1 MTGKIRLF
9 RKSAMTESEAYFIVH
24 LIDGIGPVRAKKLKE
39 HFDSLDRALL
49 ARGAD
54 LRPVQGIGGE
64 LVEKLVSWKENV
76 PVDAERARAAELG
89 LQIVTFADAAYPAS
103 LKEIYDPPLVL
114 YIKGRIPETW
124 PRGIAVVGSRET
136 SHYGLETAKKLGYQL
151 AYAGVPV
158 ISGLARGIDTAA
170 HLGALAAKGTTWAVL
185 GCGLDQIYPP
195 ENDALAAKIVESG
208 GCLISE
214 LALGTAPDKRT
225 FPMRN
230 RIVSGLGF
238 GTLVIEAGRQS
249 GALITARQALD
260 QGRQVFAVPGRID
273 NPSAQG
279 CHQLIKDGAKLV
291 EGVEDILGE
300 LEFLLPREAVST
312 PRPLPDNLT
321 PEEQQIYAAIE
332 LDETPIDTITRAT
345 GLTSGVVSSALL
357 RLEMRKL
364 VKQLPGKRFVR
375 TS

>member
-1 MTGKIRLF
+1 
-9 RKSAMTESEAYFIVH
+9 MTESEAYFIVN
-24 LIDGIGPVRAKKLKE
+24 LVSGIGPVRANRLKE
-39 HFDSLDRALL
+39 RFGSLDRALVS
-49 ARGAD
+49 READ
-54 LRPVQGIGGE
+54 LRSVNGIGEE
-64 LVEKLVSWKENV
+64 LAGKLSSWESSTDVEK
-76 PVDAERARAAELG
+76 ERAWAAELA
-89 LQIVTFADAAYPAS
+89 LQVVTQADAAYPPS
-103 LKEIYDPPLVL
+103 LLEIYDPPLVL
-114 YIKGRIPETW
+114 YVKGKIPETW
-124 PRGIAVVGSRET
+124 PRGVAVVGSRET

-158 ISGLARGIDTAA
+158 ISGLARGIDTSA

-195 ENDALAAKIVESG
+195 ENEALAAKIVESG

-214 LALGTAPDKRT
+214 LPLGTAPDKRT

-230 RIVSGLGF
+230 RIVSGLSF

-249 GALITARQALD
+249 GALITARQALE

-273 NPSAQG
+273 NPLAQG

-291 EGVEDILGE
+291 EGVEDILTE
-300 LEFLLPREAVST
+300 LEFLIPRESVAT
-312 PRPLPDNLT
+312 PRPLPGNLT
-321 PEEQQIYAAIE
+321 PEEEQVYAALE
-332 LDETPIDTITRAT
+332 LDETPIDTITQRT
-345 GLTSGVVSSALL
+345 GLAAGAVSSTLL

>member
-1 MTGKIRLF
+1 
-9 RKSAMTESEAYFIVH
+9 MTESEAYFI
-24 LIDGIGPVRAKKLKE
+24 LNLLSGIGPVRAKRLRE
-39 HFDSLDRALL
+39 RFGSLDLALT

-54 LRPVQGIGGE
+54 LRSVEGIGPE
-64 LVEKLVSWKENV
+64 LVEALVSWKETT
-76 PVDAERARAAELG
+76 DHEKERKWAEAMG
-89 LQIVTFADAAYPAS
+89 LTIVTMADKEYPAS
-103 LKEIYDPPLVL
+103 LVEIYDPPLVL
-114 YIKGRIPETW
+114 YIKGKVPETW
-124 PRGIAVVGSRET
+124 PRGVAVVGSRET
-136 SHYGLETAKKLGYQL
+136 SHYGLENAKKLGYQL

-185 GCGLDQIYPP
+185 GCGLDKMYPP

-214 LALGTAPDKRT
+214 LPLGTAPDKRT

-230 RIVSGLGF
+230 RIVSGLSF
-238 GTLVIEAGRQS
+238 GVLVIEAGRQS

-273 NPSAQG
+273 NPLAQG
-279 CHQLIKDGAKLV
+279 CHQLLKDGAKLV
-291 EGVEDILGE
+291 EGVEDILAE
-300 LEFLLPREAVST
+300 LEFLIPRESVTPT
-312 PRPLPDNLT
+312 PRPLPANLT
-321 PEEQQIYAAIE
+321 GDEEKVYAAIE
-332 LDETPIDTITRAT
+332 LDETPIDAITEAT
-345 GLTSGVVSSALL
+345 GLPSGTVSSALL

-364 VKQLPGKRFVR
+364 VRQLPGKVFVR

>member
-1 MTGKIRLF
+1 
-9 RKSAMTESEAYFIVH
+9 MTESEAYLILH
-24 LIDGIGPVRAKKLKE
+24 LLDGIGPVRAKRLRE
-39 HFDSLDRALL
+39 RFGSLDLALT

-54 LRPVQGIGGE
+54 LRGVEGIGSE
-64 LVEKLVSWKENV
+64 MVEKLVSWRETT
-76 PVDAERARAAELG
+76 DADREHKWAAELG
-89 LQIVTFADAAYPAS
+89 LQIITQADATYPAS
-103 LKEIYDPPLVL
+103 LREIYDPPLVL
-114 YIKGRIPETW
+114 YIKGKIPETW
-124 PRGIAVVGSRET
+124 PRGVAVVGSRET

-185 GCGLDQIYPP
+185 GCGLDKMYPP

-214 LALGTAPDKRT
+214 LKLGTAPDKRT

-230 RIVSGLGF
+230 RIVSGLSF

-273 NPSAQG
+273 NPLAQG

-291 EGVEDILGE
+291 EGVEDILAE
-300 LEFLLPREAVST
+300 LEFLIPREST
-312 PRPLPDNLT
+312 TPAPRPLPADLSGD
-321 PEEQQIYAAIE
+321 EQKVYAAIE
-332 LDETPIDTITRAT
+332 LDETPIDAITQAT
-345 GLTSGVVSSALL
+345 GLPSGTVSSTLL

-364 VKQLPGKRFVR
+364 VKQLPGKVFVR

>member
-1 MTGKIRLF
+1 
-9 RKSAMTESEAYFIVH
+9 MTESEAYFIVH
-24 LIDGIGPVRAKKLKE
+24 LIDGIGPVRAKRLRE
-39 HFDSLDRALL
+39 RFGSLDVALT

-54 LRPVQGIGGE
+54 LRSVEGIGSE
-64 LVEKLVSWKENV
+64 MVDKLTSWKNT
-76 PVDAERARAAELG
+76 VDPDKERKWAAQLG
-89 LQIVTFADAAYPAS
+89 LQIITQGDSTYPAS
-103 LKEIYDPPLVL
+103 LREIYDPPLVL
-114 YIKGRIPETW
+114 YIKGKIPETW
-124 PRGIAVVGSRET
+124 PRGVAVVGSRET

-170 HLGALAAKGTTWAVL
+170 HLGALAAKGTTWAAL
-185 GCGLDQIYPP
+185 GCGLDKMYPP
-195 ENDALAAKIVESG
+195 ENDALAEKIVESG

-214 LALGTAPDKRT
+214 LPLGTAPDKRT

-230 RIVSGLGF
+230 RIVSGLSF

-249 GALITARQALD
+249 GALITARQALE

-273 NPSAQG
+273 NPHAQG

-300 LEFLLPREAVST
+300 LEFLIPRESMT
-312 PRPLPDNLT
+312 PKPRPLPVDLT
-321 PEEQQIYAAIE
+321 DDEQKVYTAIE
-332 LDETPIDTITRAT
+332 LDETPIDLITQTT
-345 GLTSGVVSSALL
+345 GLPSGTVSSTLL

-364 VKQLPGKRFVR
+364 VRQLPGKVFVR

>member
-1 MTGKIRLF
+1 
-9 RKSAMTESEAYFIVH
+9 MTESDAYFI
-24 LIDGIGPVRAKKLKE
+24 LNLLSGIGPVRAKRLRE
-39 HFDSLDRALL
+39 RFGSLDLALT

-54 LRPVQGIGGE
+54 LRGVEGIGPE
-64 LVEKLVSWKENV
+64 MVQALVSWRETTDADKERKW
-76 PVDAERARAAELG
+76 AEELG
-89 LQIVTFADAAYPAS
+89 LTIVTMADKEYPAS
-103 LKEIYDPPLVL
+103 LTEIYDPPMVL
-114 YIKGRIPETW
+114 YIKGKVPETW

-185 GCGLDQIYPP
+185 GCGLDKMYPP
-195 ENDALAAKIVESG
+195 ENDSLAAKIVESG

-214 LALGTAPDKRT
+214 LALGTSPDKRT

-230 RIVSGLGF
+230 RIVSGLSF

-273 NPSAQG
+273 NPLAQG

-300 LEFLLPREAVST
+300 LEFLNLREEAPQ
-312 PRPLPDNLT
+312 PRPLPANLSGD
-321 PEEQQIYAAIE
+321 EEKVYAAIQ
-332 LDETPIDTITRAT
+332 LDETPIDAITQAT
-345 GLTSGVVSSALL
+345 GLPSGTVSSTLL
-357 RLEMRKL
+357 QLEMKKL
-364 VKQLPGKRFVR
+364 VRQLPGKVFVR

>member
-1 MTGKIRLF
+1 
-9 RKSAMTESEAYFIVH
+9 MTESEAYFI
-24 LIDGIGPVRAKKLKE
+24 LNLLSGIGPVRAKRLRE
-39 HFDSLDRALL
+39 RFGSLDLALT

-54 LRPVQGIGGE
+54 LRSVEGIGPE
-64 LVEKLVSWKENV
+64 LVEALVSWKETTNHEKERKW
-76 PVDAERARAAELG
+76 AEEMG
-89 LQIVTFADAAYPAS
+89 LTIVTMADKEYPAS
-103 LKEIYDPPLVL
+103 LVEIYDPPLVL
-114 YIKGRIPETW
+114 YIKGKVPETW
-124 PRGIAVVGSRET
+124 PRGVAVVGSRET
-136 SHYGLETAKKLGYQL
+136 SHYGLENAKKLGYQL

-185 GCGLDQIYPP
+185 GCGLDKMYPP

-214 LALGTAPDKRT
+214 LPLGTSPDKRT

-230 RIVSGLGF
+230 RIVSGLSF
-238 GTLVIEAGRQS
+238 GVLVIEAGRQS

-273 NPSAQG
+273 NPLAQG
-279 CHQLIKDGAKLV
+279 CHQLLKDGAKLV
-291 EGVEDILGE
+291 EGVEDILAE
-300 LEFLLPREAVST
+300 LEFLIPRESVTPA
-312 PRPLPDNLT
+312 PRPLPANLT
-321 PEEQQIYAAIE
+321 GDEEKVYAAIE
-332 LDETPIDTITRAT
+332 LDETPIDAITQAT
-345 GLTSGVVSSALL
+345 GLPSGTVSSTLL

-364 VKQLPGKRFVR
+364 VRQLPGKVFVR

>member
-1 MTGKIRLF
+1 
-9 RKSAMTESEAYFIVH
+9 MTESEAYFIVH
-24 LIDGIGPVRAKKLKE
+24 LIDGIGPVRAKRLRE
-39 HFDSLDRALL
+39 RFGSLDVALT

-54 LRPVQGIGGE
+54 LRSVEGIGSE
-64 LVEKLVSWKENV
+64 MVEKLVSWRETTDADKE
-76 PVDAERARAAELG
+76 RKWAAELG
-89 LQIVTFADAAYPAS
+89 LQIITQADAVYPGS
-103 LKEIYDPPLVL
+103 LREIYDPPLAL
-114 YIKGRIPETW
+114 YVKGKIPETW
-124 PRGIAVVGSRET
+124 PRGVAVVGSRET

-185 GCGLDQIYPP
+185 GCGLDKMYPP

-208 GCLISE
+208 GCLVSE

-230 RIVSGLGF
+230 RIVSGLSF
-238 GTLVIEAGRQS
+238 GTLVVEAGRQS

-273 NPSAQG
+273 NPLAQG

-291 EGVEDILGE
+291 EGVEDILAE
-300 LEFLLPREAVST
+300 LEFLIPRDSLTPA
-312 PRPLPDNLT
+312 PRPLPSNLSGD
-321 PEEQQIYAAIE
+321 EEKVYAAIE
-332 LDETPIDTITRAT
+332 LDETPIDSITQAT
-345 GLTSGVVSSALL
+345 GLPSGTVSSTLL

-364 VKQLPGKRFVR
+364 VRQLPGKVFVR

>member
-1 MTGKIRLF
+1 
-9 RKSAMTESEAYFIVH
+9 MTESEAYFI
-24 LIDGIGPVRAKKLKE
+24 LNLLSGIGPVRAKRLRE
-39 HFDSLDRALL
+39 HFGSLSLALT

-54 LRPVQGIGGE
+54 LRSVEGIGPE
-64 LVEKLVSWKENV
+64 MVQALVSWKETT
-76 PVDAERARAAELG
+76 DADKERKWAEDLG
-89 LQIVTFADAAYPAS
+89 LTIVTMADKAYPAS
-103 LKEIYDPPLVL
+103 LGEIYDPPMVL
-114 YIKGRIPETW
+114 YIKGKVPETW

-185 GCGLDQIYPP
+185 GCGLDKMYPP

-214 LALGTAPDKRT
+214 LALGTSPDKRT

-230 RIVSGLGF
+230 RIVSGLSF

-273 NPSAQG
+273 NPLAQG

-300 LEFLLPREAVST
+300 LEFLNLRESPALA
-312 PRPLPDNLT
+312 PRPLPANLSGD
-321 PEEQQIYAAIE
+321 EEKVYAAIE
-332 LDETPIDTITRAT
+332 LDETPIDAITQAT
-345 GLTSGVVSSALL
+345 GLPSGTVSSTLL
-357 RLEMRKL
+357 RLEMKKL
-364 VKQLPGKRFVR
+364 VRQLPGKVFVR

>member
-1 MTGKIRLF
+1 
-9 RKSAMTESEAYFIVH
+9 MTESEAYFIVH
-24 LIDGIGPVRAKKLKE
+24 LIDGIGPVKVKRLRE
-39 HFDSLDRALL
+39 RFGSLDKALV

-54 LRPVQGIGGE
+54 LRGVEGIGNE
-64 LVEKLVSWKENV
+64 MVDKITSWKEI
-76 PVDAERARAAELG
+76 DADRERKWAADLG
-89 LQIVTFADAAYPAS
+89 LQIVTPADATYPAS
-103 LKEIYDPPLVL
+103 LREIYDPPLCL
-114 YIKGRIPETW
+114 YIKGEIPETW
-124 PRGIAVVGSRET
+124 PRGVAVVGSRET

-170 HLGALAAKGTTWAVL
+170 HLGALAAKGTTWAAL
-185 GCGLDQIYPP
+185 GCGLDKMYPP

-214 LALGTAPDKRT
+214 LPLGTAPDKRT

-230 RIVSGLGF
+230 RIVSGLSF
-238 GTLVIEAGRQS
+238 GVLVVEAGRQS

-273 NPSAQG
+273 NPLAQG

-291 EGVEDILGE
+291 EGVEDVLGE
-300 LEFLLPREAVST
+300 LEFLIPREQVVT
-312 PRPLPDNLT
+312 PRALPANLSGD
-321 PEEQQIYAAIE
+321 EEKVYAAIE
-332 LDETPIDTITRAT
+332 LDETPIDQITQIT
-345 GLTSGVVSSALL
+345 GLPSGTVSSTLL
-357 RLEMRKL
+357 RLEMKKL
-364 VKQLPGKRFVR
+364 VRQLPGKVFVR

>member
-1 MTGKIRLF
+1 
-9 RKSAMTESEAYFIVH
+9 MTESEAYFILH
-24 LIDGIGPVRAKKLKE
+24 LLDGIGPVKAKRLRE
-39 HFDSLDRALL
+39 RFGSLGLALT

-54 LRPVQGIGGE
+54 LRSVEGIGSE
-64 LVEKLVSWKENV
+64 LVEKLVSWKETT
-76 PVDAERARAAELG
+76 DLDKERQWAEALG
-89 LQIVTFADAAYPAS
+89 LTLITMADKEYPVS
-103 LKEIYDPPLVL
+103 LSEIYDPPLVL
-114 YIKGRIPETW
+114 YIKGKVPETW
-124 PRGIAVVGSRET
+124 PRGVAVVGSRET

-185 GCGLDQIYPP
+185 GCGLDKMYPP

-214 LALGTAPDKRT
+214 LPLGTSPDKRT

-230 RIVSGLGF
+230 RIVSGLSF

-273 NPSAQG
+273 NPLAQG
-279 CHQLIKDGAKLV
+279 CHQLI
-291 EGVEDILGE
+291 
-300 LEFLLPREAVST
+300 
-312 PRPLPDNLT
+312 
-321 PEEQQIYAAIE
+321 
-332 LDETPIDTITRAT
+332 
-345 GLTSGVVSSALL
+345 
-357 RLEMRKL
+357 
-364 VKQLPGKRFVR
+364 
-375 TS
+375 

>member
-1 MTGKIRLF
+1 
-9 RKSAMTESEAYFIVH
+9 MTESEAYFILNLVN
-24 LIDGIGPVRAKKLKE
+24 GIGPVKARKLRE
-39 HFDSLDRALL
+39 RFGSLDLALT

-54 LRPVQGIGGE
+54 LRSVEGIGPE
-64 LVEKLVSWKENV
+64 LVEKLTSWKETTD
-76 PVDAERARAAELG
+76 PDKERKWAEELG
-89 LQIVTFADAAYPAS
+89 LTVITPADDAYPTA
-103 LKEIYDPPLVL
+103 LEEIYDPPLVL
-114 YIKGRIPETW
+114 YVKGKIPEIW
-124 PRGIAVVGSRET
+124 PRGVAVVGSRET

-185 GCGLDQIYPP
+185 GCGLDQVYPP
-195 ENDALAAKIVESG
+195 ENDSLADKIAEAG
-208 GCLISE
+208 GCILSE
-214 LALGTAPDKRT
+214 LPLGTSPDKRT

-230 RIVSGLGF
+230 RIVSGMSF

-273 NPSAQG
+273 NPLAQG

-291 EGVEDILGE
+291 EGVEDILAE
-300 LEFLLPREAVST
+300 LEFLIPVEKVAT
-312 PRPLPDNLT
+312 PRPLPANLT
-321 PEEQQIYAAIE
+321 GDEEKIYAAIE
-332 LDETPIDTITRAT
+332 LDETPIDIITQRT
-345 GLTSGVVSSALL
+345 GLASGVVSSTLL
-357 RLEMRKL
+357 RLEMKKL
-364 VKQLPGKRFVR
+364 VRQLPGKMFVR